1 MNKSELIIYLMD
13 EYKAAL
19 QALEAEKAWNV
30 EEDERIDRLETDN
43 REAGRPEWHS
53 MWRKHY
59 GGRRVPK
66 AELNRIRLMLQK
78 AMLEVERS

>member
-1 MNKSELIIYLMD
+1 MNKAELIFYLMD

-19 QALEAEKAWNV
+19 QDFEAEKAWKV

-59 GGRRVPK
+59 GGRHVSK
-66 AELNRIRLMLQK
+66 SELNRIRLMLQK
-78 AMLEVERS
+78 EMLEVER